1 MIQVRRL
8 SEPMVLVREADR
20 WTEELCAARHEHY
33 RASSE
38 LEVSR
43 PGPEPKYPRAKK
55 SRYAHREIR
64 RRLEEMFGA
73 KCAYCESRV
82 KAVSYQHVEHFRPQ
96 SVYPL
101 LAYEWTNLLLAC
113 ERCNSA
119 YKRQQFPLTD
129 GSQPEEDPTAP
140 CSRSDDDDRAL
151 VDPCR
156 DDPAAFFDFRGA
168 ILVCLNPRAEKTRDV
183 CGLNREDLKDER
195 VRKLLAVDIAVKAF
209 QLADR
214 DGSIEDKEGFRQYLK
229 EQLLPSESYVAMTRA
244 RLDALGI
251 DPDTL

>member
-8 SEPMVLVREADR
+8 SEPAVLVREGDR
-20 WTEELCAARHEHY
+20 WTEELCAARRQHY
-33 RASSE
+33 QALSE
-38 LEVSR
+38 PEVGR
-43 PGPEPKYPRAKK
+43 KPKYPRAKT
-55 SRYAHREIR
+55 SRYAHREVKSG
-64 RRLEEMFGA
+64 LEEMFGA

-119 YKRQQFPLTD
+119 YKRQQFPLID
-129 GSQPEEDPTAP
+129 GSQPQADRADP
-140 CSRSDDDDRAL
+140 CSRSDRDDPAL
-151 VDPCR
+151 IDPCR
-156 DDPAAFFDFRGA
+156 DDPAAFFDFEGA
-168 ILVCLNPRAEKTRDV
+168 ILVCLDPRAETTRDV

-195 VRKLLAVDIAVKAF
+195 KRKLLAVDIAIKAF

-214 DGSIEDKEGFRQYLK
+214 KGSTEDREAFRRYLK
-229 EQLLPSESYVAMTRA
+229 KQLLPSESYVAMTRA
-244 RLDALGI
+244 RLAARGI
-251 DPDTL
+251 HPDKL